1 MDLVRS
7 ELTGLAALRR
17 DTDLVVPEPV
27 RTRNGDLLTDT
38 DPAWDGGVVR
48 AVIERARAARDAL
61 RPEDFG
67 LQHADLHQEN

>member
-27 RTRNGDLLTDT
+27 RTRNGDLLAVASA
-38 DPAWDGGVVR
+38 PGVPR
-48 AVIERARAARDAL
+48 RGSATCCAGWTAGSST
-61 RPEDFG
+61 PP
-67 LQHADLHQEN
+67 